1 MKNLKRTEKKFGK
14 MRGHKCGDELLGYYE
29 ARMKIYVPAY
39 RWVLENVPQVMTM
52 LEGLKKIAET

>member
-1 MKNLKRTEKKFGK
+1 

-29 ARMKIYVPAY
+29 ALMKIYVPAY